1 MTGLRPILLTGRR
14 DFPASDLICK
24 GPGKMPSRDH
34 IRDGGLFTVAAQH
47 FDASEST
54 PPTFGEV
61 RTTLGKNFEDVGL
74 ITKRN
79 YRDLAVKTK

>member
-14 DFPASDLICK
+14 GFPASDLICK
-24 GPGKMPSRDH
+24 RPGKMPSRDH
-34 IRDGGLFTVAAQH
+34 IRDSGLFTFAAQH

-54 PPTFGEV
+54 PLTFGEV

-79 YRDLAVKTK
+79 YRDLTVKTK

>member
-1 MTGLRPILLTGRR
+1 
-14 DFPASDLICK
+14 
-24 GPGKMPSRDH
+24 MPSGNH
-34 IRDGGLFTVAAQH
+34 VCDGDLFAVAAQH

-74 ITKRN
+74 ITKLN

>member
-1 MTGLRPILLTGRR
+1 
-14 DFPASDLICK
+14 
-24 GPGKMPSRDH
+24 MPSRDH

-61 RTTLGKNFEDVGL
+61 QSLLEKNYEAGES